1 MKKIY
6 TFIPLK
12 KEHKKILENS
22 SSNCECIHLGLIKPT
37 LEQVKDANV
46 IIGNI
51 PVDILKNIPN
61 LEFVQL
67 NSAGTNG
74 YSDNPDFPKNV
85 TLANASGAYGVAISE
100 CILAGIL
107 TLMKHIPSYI
117 QNQSDHEWKD
127 EGKVKSIYNS
137 HILVLGLGDIGKEF
151 SKRAYA
157 MGAHI
162 TGIKRNINEKPDYID
177 KLCTMDSLYEELEKA
192 DIIVSSLPGST
203 STYHLFD
210 EEALSHVRKQPIFVN
225 VGRGS
230 LIDSSVLKKALKEN
244 IFSGAYID
252 VTDPEPLPKEDELW
266 NLNNLSITPHVTG
279 GYHLEET
286 LNRIVQI
293 SATNIQNY
301 CEGKEIINKVKFE
314 D

>member
-6 TFIPLK
+6 TFIHLK
-12 KEHKKILENS
+12 EEHKKLFESS
-22 SSNCECIHLGLIKPT
+22 SSNCKFIHLGLIKPT
-37 LEQVKDANV
+37 LDQVKDANV
-46 IIGNI
+46 IFGNI
-51 PVDILKNIPN
+51 PVEILKNIPD

-67 NSAGTNG
+67 NSAGING

-85 TLANASGAYGVAISE
+85 SLANAAGAYGVAISE
-100 CILAGIL
+100 CILADIL

-117 QNQSDHEWKD
+117 QNQSNHKWKD

-137 HILVLGLGDIGKEF
+137 QILVLGLGDIGKEF

-162 TGIKRNINEKPDYID
+162 TGIKRNIKDKPEYVD

-192 DIIVSSLPGST
+192 NIIVSSLPESK

-210 EEALSHVRKQPIFVN
+210 KEALTHVKKQPIFVN

-230 LIDSSVLKKALKEN
+230 LIDSSVLEKALKEN

-252 VTDPEPLPKEDELW
+252 VTDSEPLPKEDELW
-266 NLNNLSITPHVTG
+266 NLNNLIITPHV
-279 GYHLEET
+279 EET
-286 LNRIVQI
+286 LNRIVEI
-293 SATNIQNY
+293 SATNIQKY
-301 CEGKEIINKVKFE
+301 CEGKEIINKVNLE
-314 D
+314 V

>member
-12 KEHKKILENS
+12 TEHKKILESS
-22 SSNCECIHLGLIKPT
+22 SSNCEFIHLGLIKPT

-46 IIGNI
+46 IIGKI
-51 PVDILKNIPN
+51 PVDILKNIPD

-74 YSDNPDFPKNV
+74 YADNPDFPKNV
-85 TLANASGAYGVAISE
+85 ALANASGAYGVAISE

-117 QNQSDHEWKD
+117 KNQSNHEWKD
-127 EGKVKSIYNS
+127 EGSVKSIYGSN
-137 HILVLGLGDIGKEF
+137 ILVLGLGDIGKEF
-151 SKRAYA
+151 SKRAYT

-162 TGIKRNINEKPDYID
+162 TGIKRNVKDKPEYID
-177 KLCTMDSLYEELEKA
+177 KLCTMDSLYDELEKA
-192 DIIVSSLPGST
+192 DIIVSSLPGSK
-203 STYHLFD
+203 STYHLLD
-210 EEALSHVRKQPIFVN
+210 EKALNYVKKQPIFVN
-225 VGRGS
+225 VGRGT
-230 LIDSSVLKKALKEN
+230 LIDSCVLEKALKEN

-252 VTDPEPLPKEDELW
+252 VTDPEPLPKESNLW
-266 NLNNLSITPHVTG
+266 NINNLIITPHVTG

-293 SATNIQNY
+293 SATNIKNH
-301 CEGKEIINKVKFE
+301 CEGKEIINRVKIG
-314 D
+314 

>member
-12 KEHKKILENS
+12 EEHKKLLESS
-22 SSNCECIHLGLIKPT
+22 SSNCKFIHLGLIKPT
-37 LEQVKDANV
+37 LDQVKDANV

-51 PVDILKNIPN
+51 PVEILKNIPD

-67 NSAGTNG
+67 NSAGING
-74 YSDNPDFPKNV
+74 YSDNPDFTKNV
-85 TLANASGAYGVAISE
+85 SLANAAGAYGVAISE

-117 QNQSDHEWKD
+117 QNQSNHKWKD

-137 HILVLGLGDIGKEF
+137 QILVLGLGDIGKEF

-162 TGIKRNINEKPDYID
+162 TGIKRNIKDKPEYVD

-192 DIIVSSLPGST
+192 NIIVSSLPESK

-210 EEALSHVRKQPIFVN
+210 KEALTHVKKQPIFVN

-230 LIDSSVLKKALKEN
+230 LIDSSVLEKALKEN

-252 VTDPEPLPKEDELW
+252 VTDSEPLPKEDELW
-266 NLNNLSITPHVTG
+266 NLNNLIITPHVTG

-286 LNRIVQI
+286 LNRIVEI
-293 SATNIQNY
+293 SATNIQKY
-301 CEGKEIINKVKFE
+301 CEGKEIINKVNLE
-314 D
+314 V

>member
-12 KEHKKILENS
+12 TEHKKILES
-22 SSNCECIHLGLIKPT
+22 SASNCEFGHLGQIKPS
-37 LEQVKDANV
+37 LDQVKDANV

-74 YSDNPDFPKNV
+74 YADNPDFPKNV
-85 TLANASGAYGVAISE
+85 ALANASGAYGVAISE

-107 TLMKHIPSYI
+107 TLMKHISSYI
-117 QNQSDHEWKD
+117 KNQSNHEWKD
-127 EGKVKSIYNS
+127 EGSVKSIYGSN
-137 HILVLGLGDIGKEF
+137 ILVLGLGDIGKEF

-162 TGIKRNINEKPDYID
+162 TGIKRNVKDKPEYID

-192 DIIVSSLPGST
+192 DIIVSSLPGSK
-203 STYHLFD
+203 STYHLLD
-210 EEALSHVRKQPIFVN
+210 E
-225 VGRGS
+225 
-230 LIDSSVLKKALKEN
+230 KALKEN

-252 VTDPEPLPKEDELW
+252 VTDPEPLPKDSNLW
-266 NLNNLSITPHVTG
+266 NINNLIITPHVTG

-293 SATNIQNY
+293 SATNIKNH
-301 CEGKEIINKVKFE
+301 CEGKGLINRVNLE
-314 D
+314 V

>member
-12 KEHKKILENS
+12 EEHKKLLESS
-22 SSNCECIHLGLIKPT
+22 SSNCECIHLGQIKPT
-37 LEQVKDANV
+37 LEQVKDANI

-51 PVDILKNIPN
+51 SVDILKNIPN

-85 TLANASGAYGVAISE
+85 MLANASGAYGVAISE

-117 QNQSDHEWKD
+117 KNQSNHEWKD
-127 EGKVKSIYNS
+127 EGSVKSIYGAN
-137 HILVLGLGDIGKEF
+137 ILVLGLGDIGKEF

-162 TGIKRNINEKPDYID
+162 TGIKRNIKDKPEYIER
-177 KLCTMDSLYEELEKA
+177 LCTMDSLYEELENA
-192 DIIVSSLPGST
+192 DIIVSSLPGSK
-203 STYHLFD
+203 STYHLLD
-210 EEALSHVRKQPIFVN
+210 EKALNYVKKQPIFVN
-225 VGRGS
+225 VGRGT
-230 LIDSSVLKKALKEN
+230 LIDSCVLEKALKEN

-252 VTDPEPLPKEDELW
+252 VTDPEPLPKDSNLW
-266 NLNNLSITPHVTG
+266 NINNLIITPHVTG

-293 SATNIQNY
+293 SATNIKNH
-301 CEGKEIINKVKFE
+301 CEGKEIINRVKIG
-314 D
+314 

>member
-12 KEHKKILENS
+12 TEHKKILESS
-22 SSNCECIHLGLIKPT
+22 SSNCEFIHLGLIKLT

-51 PVDILKNIPN
+51 PVDILKNIPD

-74 YSDNPDFPKNV
+74 YADNPDFPKNV
-85 TLANASGAYGVAISE
+85 ALANASGAYGVAISE

-117 QNQSDHEWKD
+117 KNQSNHEWKD
-127 EGKVKSIYNS
+127 EGSVKSIYGSN
-137 HILVLGLGDIGKEF
+137 ILVLGLGDIGKEF
-151 SKRAYA
+151 SKRAYT

-162 TGIKRNINEKPDYID
+162 TGIKRNVKDKPEYID
-177 KLCTMDSLYEELEKA
+177 KLCTMDSLYDELEKA
-192 DIIVSSLPGST
+192 DIIVSSLPGSK
-203 STYHLFD
+203 STYHLLD
-210 EEALSHVRKQPIFVN
+210 EKALNYVKKQPIFVN
-225 VGRGS
+225 VGRGT
-230 LIDSSVLKKALKEN
+230 LIDSCVLEKALKEN

-252 VTDPEPLPKEDELW
+252 VTDPEPLPKESNLW
-266 NLNNLSITPHVTG
+266 NINNLIITPHVTG

-293 SATNIQNY
+293 SATNIKNH
-301 CEGKEIINKVKFE
+301 CEGKEIINRVKIG
-314 D
+314 

>member
-12 KEHKKILENS
+12 EENKKLLESS
-22 SSNCECIHLGLIKPT
+22 SSNCKFIHLGLIKPT
-37 LEQVKDANV
+37 LDQVKDANV

-51 PVDILKNIPN
+51 PVEILKNIPD

-67 NSAGTNG
+67 NSAGING

-85 TLANASGAYGVAISE
+85 SLANAAGAYGVAISE

-117 QNQSDHEWKD
+117 QNQSNHKWKD

-137 HILVLGLGDIGKEF
+137 QILVLGLGDIGKEF

-162 TGIKRNINEKPDYID
+162 TGIKRNIKDKPEYVD

-192 DIIVSSLPGST
+192 DIIVSSLPGSK

-210 EEALSHVRKQPIFVN
+210 KEALTHVKKQPIFVN
-225 VGRGS
+225 VERGS
-230 LIDSSVLKKALKEN
+230 LIDSSVLEKALKEN

-252 VTDPEPLPKEDELW
+252 VTDSEPLPKEDELW
-266 NLNNLSITPHVTG
+266 NLNNLIITPHVTG

-286 LNRIVQI
+286 LNRIVEI
-293 SATNIQNY
+293 SAANIQKY
-301 CEGKEIINKVKFE
+301 CEGKEIINKVNLE
-314 D
+314 V

>member
-12 KEHKKILENS
+12 EEHKKLLESS
-22 SSNCECIHLGLIKPT
+22 SSNCKFIHLGLIKPT
-37 LEQVKDANV
+37 LDQVKDANV

-51 PVDILKNIPN
+51 PVEILKNIPD

-67 NSAGTNG
+67 NSAGING

-85 TLANASGAYGVAISE
+85 SLANAAGAYGVAISE
-100 CILAGIL
+100 CILADIL

-117 QNQSDHEWKD
+117 QNQSNHKWKD

-137 HILVLGLGDIGKEF
+137 QILVLGLGDIGKEF

-162 TGIKRNINEKPDYID
+162 TGIKRNIKDKPEYVD

-192 DIIVSSLPGST
+192 NIIVSSLPGSK

-210 EEALSHVRKQPIFVN
+210 KEALTHVKKQPIFVN

-230 LIDSSVLKKALKEN
+230 LIDSSVLEKALKEN

-252 VTDPEPLPKEDELW
+252 VTDSEPLPKEDELW
-266 NLNNLSITPHVTG
+266 NLNNLIITPHVTG

-286 LNRIVQI
+286 LNRIVEI
-293 SATNIQNY
+293 SAANIQKY
-301 CEGKEIINKVKFE
+301 CEGKEIINKVNLE
-314 D
+314 V

>member
-12 KEHKKILENS
+12 TEHKKILESS
-22 SSNCECIHLGLIKPT
+22 SSNCEFIHLGLIKPT

-51 PVDILKNIPN
+51 PVDILKNIPD

-74 YSDNPDFPKNV
+74 YADNPDFPKNAA
-85 TLANASGAYGVAISE
+85 LANASGAYGVAISE

-117 QNQSDHEWKD
+117 KNQSNHEWKD
-127 EGKVKSIYNS
+127 EGSVKSIYGSN
-137 HILVLGLGDIGKEF
+137 ILVLGLGDIGKEF
-151 SKRAYA
+151 SKRAYT

-162 TGIKRNINEKPDYID
+162 TGIKRNVKDKPEYID
-177 KLCTMDSLYEELEKA
+177 KLCTMDSLYDELEKA
-192 DIIVSSLPGST
+192 DIIVSSLPGSK
-203 STYHLFD
+203 STYHLLD
-210 EEALSHVRKQPIFVN
+210 EKALNYVKKQPIFVN
-225 VGRGS
+225 VGRGT
-230 LIDSSVLKKALKEN
+230 LIDSCVLEKALKEN

-252 VTDPEPLPKEDELW
+252 VTDPEPLPKESNLW
-266 NLNNLSITPHVTG
+266 NINNLIITPHVTG

-293 SATNIQNY
+293 SATNIKNH
-301 CEGKEIINKVKFE
+301 CEGKEIINRVKIG
-314 D
+314 

>member
-12 KEHKKILENS
+12 TEHKKILESS
-22 SSNCECIHLGLIKPT
+22 SSNCEFIHLGLIKPT

-51 PVDILKNIPN
+51 PVDILKNIPD

-74 YSDNPDFPKNV
+74 YADNPDFPKNV
-85 TLANASGAYGVAISE
+85 ALANASGAYGVAISE

-107 TLMKHIPSYI
+107 TLMKHISSYI
-117 QNQSDHEWKD
+117 KNQSNHEWKD
-127 EGKVKSIYNS
+127 EGSVKSIYGSN
-137 HILVLGLGDIGKEF
+137 ILVLGLGDIGKEF

-157 MGAHI
+157 MSAHI
-162 TGIKRNINEKPDYID
+162 TGIKRNVKDKPEYID

-192 DIIVSSLPGST
+192 DIIVSSLPGSK
-203 STYHLFD
+203 STYHLLD
-210 EEALSHVRKQPIFVN
+210 EKALNYVKKQPIFVN
-225 VGRGS
+225 VGRGT
-230 LIDSSVLKKALKEN
+230 LIDSCVLEKALKEN

-252 VTDPEPLPKEDELW
+252 VTDPEPLPKDSNLW
-266 NLNNLSITPHVTG
+266 NINNLIITPHVTG

-293 SATNIQNY
+293 SATNIKNH
-301 CEGKEIINKVKFE
+301 CEGKEIINRVKIG
-314 D
+314 

>member
-157 MGAHI
+157 MGPI
-162 TGIKRNINEKPDYID
+162 LRELKGILMK
-177 KLCTMDSLYEELEKA
+177 
-192 DIIVSSLPGST
+192 
-203 STYHLFD
+203 
-210 EEALSHVRKQPIFVN
+210 
-225 VGRGS
+225 
-230 LIDSSVLKKALKEN
+230 
-244 IFSGAYID
+244 
-252 VTDPEPLPKEDELW
+252 
-266 NLNNLSITPHVTG
+266 NLTI
-279 GYHLEET
+279 
-286 LNRIVQI
+286 
-293 SATNIQNY
+293 
-301 CEGKEIINKVKFE
+301 
-314 D
+314 

>member
-12 KEHKKILENS
+12 EEHKKLLESS
-22 SSNCECIHLGLIKPT
+22 SSNCKFIHLGLIKPT
-37 LEQVKDANV
+37 LDQVKDANV

-51 PVDILKNIPN
+51 PVEILKNIPD

-67 NSAGTNG
+67 NSAGING
-74 YSDNPDFPKNV
+74 YSDNPNFPKNV
-85 TLANASGAYGVAISE
+85 SLANAAGAYGVAISE

-117 QNQSDHEWKD
+117 QNQSNHKWKD
-127 EGKVKSIYNS
+127 EGKAKSIYNS
-137 HILVLGLGDIGKEF
+137 QILVLGLGDIGKEF

-162 TGIKRNINEKPDYID
+162 TGIKRNIKDKPGYVD

-192 DIIVSSLPGST
+192 DIIVSSLPGSK

-210 EEALSHVRKQPIFVN
+210 KEALTHVKKQPIFVN

-230 LIDSSVLKKALKEN
+230 LIDSSVLEKALKEN

-252 VTDPEPLPKEDELW
+252 VTDSEPLPKEDELW
-266 NLNNLSITPHVTG
+266 NLNNLIITPHVTG

-286 LNRIVQI
+286 LNRIVEI
-293 SATNIQNY
+293 SAANIQKY
-301 CEGKEIINKVKFE
+301 CEGKEIINKVNLE
-314 D
+314 V

>member
-12 KEHKKILENS
+12 TEHKKILESS
-22 SSNCECIHLGLIKPT
+22 SSNCEFIHLGLIKPT

-51 PVDILKNIPN
+51 PVDILKNIPD

-74 YSDNPDFPKNV
+74 YADNPDFPKNV
-85 TLANASGAYGVAISE
+85 ALANASGAYGVAISE

-117 QNQSDHEWKD
+117 KNQSNHEWKD
-127 EGKVKSIYNS
+127 EGSVKSIYGSN
-137 HILVLGLGDIGKEF
+137 ILVLGLGDIGKEF
-151 SKRAYA
+151 SKRAYT

-162 TGIKRNINEKPDYID
+162 TGIKRNVKDKPEYID
-177 KLCTMDSLYEELEKA
+177 KLCTMDSLYDELEKA
-192 DIIVSSLPGST
+192 DIIVSSLPGSK
-203 STYHLFD
+203 STYHLLD
-210 EEALSHVRKQPIFVN
+210 EKALNYVKKQPIFVN
-225 VGRGS
+225 VGRGT
-230 LIDSSVLKKALKEN
+230 LIDSCVLEKALKEN

-252 VTDPEPLPKEDELW
+252 VTDSEPLPKESNLW
-266 NLNNLSITPHVTG
+266 NINNLIITPHVTG

-293 SATNIQNY
+293 SATNIKNH
-301 CEGKEIINKVKFE
+301 CEGKEIINRVKIG
-314 D
+314 

>member
-12 KEHKKILENS
+12 EEHKKLLESS
-22 SSNCECIHLGLIKPT
+22 SSNCKFIHLGLIKPT
-37 LEQVKDANV
+37 LDQVKDANV

-51 PVDILKNIPN
+51 PVEILKNILD

-67 NSAGTNG
+67 NSAGING

-85 TLANASGAYGVAISE
+85 SLANAAGAYGVAISE

-117 QNQSDHEWKD
+117 QNQSNHKRKD

-137 HILVLGLGDIGKEF
+137 QILVLGLGDIGKEF

-162 TGIKRNINEKPDYID
+162 TGIKRNIKDKPEYVD

-192 DIIVSSLPGST
+192 NIIVSSLPGSK

-210 EEALSHVRKQPIFVN
+210 KEALTHVKKQPIFVN

-230 LIDSSVLKKALKEN
+230 LIDSSVLEKALKEN

-252 VTDPEPLPKEDELW
+252 VTDSEPLPKEDELW
-266 NLNNLSITPHVTG
+266 NLNNLIITPHVTG

-286 LNRIVQI
+286 LNRIVEI
-293 SATNIQNY
+293 SATNIQKY
-301 CEGKEIINKVKFE
+301 CEGKEIINKVNLE
-314 D
+314 V

>member
-12 KEHKKILENS
+12 EEHKKLLESS
-22 SSNCECIHLGLIKPT
+22 SSNCKFIHLGLIKPT
-37 LEQVKDANV
+37 LDQVKDANV

-51 PVDILKNIPN
+51 PVEILKNIPD

-67 NSAGTNG
+67 NSAGING

-85 TLANASGAYGVAISE
+85 LLANATGAYGVAISE

-107 TLMKHIPSYI
+107 TLLKHIPSYI
-117 QNQSDHEWKD
+117 KNQSNREWKD
-127 EGKVKSIYNS
+127 EGSVESIYNS
-137 HILVLGLGDIGKEF
+137 NILVLGLGDIGKEF

-162 TGIKRNINEKPDYID
+162 TGIKRNIKDKPDYID
-177 KLCTMDSLYEELEKA
+177 KLCTMDSLYDELEKA
-192 DIIVSSLPGST
+192 DIIVSSLPGSKA
-203 STYHLFD
+203 TYHLLD
-210 EEALSHVRKQPIFVN
+210 EKALTHIKKQPIFVN

-230 LIDSSVLKKALKEN
+230 LIDSKVLEKALKEH

-252 VTDPEPLPKEDELW
+252 VTDPEPLPKDNELW
-266 NLNNLSITPHVTG
+266 NLNNLIITPHVTG
-279 GYHLEET
+279 GYHLDET

-293 SATNIQNY
+293 SATNIKNY
-301 CEGKEIINKVKFE
+301 CEGKELINRVNLE
-314 D
+314 V

>member
-117 QNQSDHEWKD
+117 QNQSNHEWKD

-137 HILVLGLGDIGKEF
+137 YILVLGLGDIGKEF

-192 DIIVSSLPGST
+192 DIIVSSLPGFT

-210 EEALSHVRKQPIFVN
+210 EEALSHVRKQPIFIN

-230 LIDSSVLKKALKEN
+230 LIDSSILKKALKEN

-266 NLNNLSITPHVTG
+266 NLKNLIITPHVTG

>member
-12 KEHKKILENS
+12 EEHKKLLKSS
-22 SSNCECIHLGLIKPT
+22 SSNCECIHLGQIKPS
-37 LEQVKDANV
+37 LDQVKDANV

-74 YSDNPDFPKNV
+74 YSDSPEFPKNV
-85 TLANASGAYGVAISE
+85 VLANATGAYGVAISE
-100 CILAGIL
+100 C
-107 TLMKHIPSYI
+107 
-117 QNQSDHEWKD
+117 
-127 EGKVKSIYNS
+127 
-137 HILVLGLGDIGKEF
+137 DIGKEF

-162 TGIKRNINEKPDYID
+162 TGIKRNIKEKPDYID
-177 KLCTMDSLYEELEKA
+177 KLCTMDSLYDELEKA
-192 DIIVSSLPGST
+192 DIIVSSLPGSD
-203 STYHLFD
+203 STYHLLD
-210 EEALSHVRKQPIFVN
+210 EEALTHVKKQPIFVN
-225 VGRGS
+225 VGRGT
-230 LIDSSVLKKALKEN
+230 LMDSKVLEKALKEK

-252 VTDPEPLPKEDELW
+252 VTDPEPLPKENELW
-266 NLNNLSITPHVTG
+266 NLNNLIITPHVTG
-279 GYHLEET
+279 GYHLDET

-293 SATNIQNY
+293 STTNIKNY
-301 CEGKEIINKVKFE
+301 CEGKEIINRVNLE
-314 D
+314 V

>member
-12 KEHKKILENS
+12 TEHKKILES
-22 SSNCECIHLGLIKPT
+22 SASNCEFGHLGQIKPS
-37 LEQVKDANV
+37 LDQIKDANV

-74 YSDNPDFPKNV
+74 YADNPDFPKNV
-85 TLANASGAYGVAISE
+85 ALANASGAYGVAISE

-107 TLMKHIPSYI
+107 TLMKHISSYI
-117 QNQSDHEWKD
+117 KNQSNHEWKD
-127 EGKVKSIYNS
+127 EGSVKSIYGSN
-137 HILVLGLGDIGKEF
+137 ILVLGLGDIGKEF

-162 TGIKRNINEKPDYID
+162 TGIKRNVKDKPEYID

-192 DIIVSSLPGST
+192 DIIVSSLPGSK
-203 STYHLFD
+203 STYHLLD
-210 EEALSHVRKQPIFVN
+210 EKH
-225 VGRGS
+225 
-230 LIDSSVLKKALKEN
+230 
-244 IFSGAYID
+244 
-252 VTDPEPLPKEDELW
+252 
-266 NLNNLSITPHVTG
+266 
-279 GYHLEET
+279 
-286 LNRIVQI
+286 
-293 SATNIQNY
+293 
-301 CEGKEIINKVKFE
+301 
-314 D
+314 

>member
-12 KEHKKILENS
+12 TEHKKILESS
-22 SSNCECIHLGLIKPT
+22 SSNCEFIHLGLIKPT

-51 PVDILKNIPN
+51 PVDILKNIPD

-74 YSDNPDFPKNV
+74 YADNPDFPKNV
-85 TLANASGAYGVAISE
+85 ALANASGAYGVAISE

-117 QNQSDHEWKD
+117 KNQSNHEWKD
-127 EGKVKSIYNS
+127 EGSVKSIYGSN
-137 HILVLGLGDIGKEF
+137 ILVLGLGDIGKEF
-151 SKRAYA
+151 SKRAYT

-162 TGIKRNINEKPDYID
+162 TGIKRNVKDKPEYID
-177 KLCTMDSLYEELEKA
+177 KLCTMDSLYDELEKA
-192 DIIVSSLPGST
+192 DIIVSSLPGSK
-203 STYHLFD
+203 STYHLLD
-210 EEALSHVRKQPIFVN
+210 EKALNYVKKQPIFVN
-225 VGRGS
+225 VGRGT
-230 LIDSSVLKKALKEN
+230 LIDSCVLEKALIEN

-252 VTDPEPLPKEDELW
+252 VTDPEPLPKESNLW
-266 NLNNLSITPHVTG
+266 NINNLIITPHVTG

-293 SATNIQNY
+293 SATNIKNH
-301 CEGKEIINKVKFE
+301 CEGKEIINRVKIG
-314 D
+314 

>member
-1 MKKIY
+1 M
-6 TFIPLK
+6 
-12 KEHKKILENS
+12 
-22 SSNCECIHLGLIKPT
+22 LGLIKPT
-37 LEQVKDANV
+37 LDQVKDVNV

-51 PVDILKNIPN
+51 PVEILKNIPD

-67 NSAGTNG
+67 NSAGING

-85 TLANASGAYGVAISE
+85 SLANAAGAYGVAISE

-117 QNQSDHEWKD
+117 QNQSNHKWKD

-137 HILVLGLGDIGKEF
+137 QILILGLGDIGKEF

-162 TGIKRNINEKPDYID
+162 TGIKRNIKDKPEYVD

-192 DIIVSSLPGST
+192 DIIVSSLPGSK

-210 EEALSHVRKQPIFVN
+210 KEALTHVKKQPIFVN

-230 LIDSSVLKKALKEN
+230 LIDSSVLEKALKEN

-252 VTDPEPLPKEDELW
+252 VTDSEPLPKEDELW
-266 NLNNLSITPHVTG
+266 NLNNLIITPHVTG

-286 LNRIVQI
+286 LNRIVEI
-293 SATNIQNY
+293 SATNIQKY
-301 CEGKEIINKVKFE
+301 CEGKEIINKVNLE
-314 D
+314 V

>member
-12 KEHKKILENS
+12 EEHKKLLESS
-22 SSNCECIHLGLIKPT
+22 SSNCKFIHLGLIKPT
-37 LEQVKDANV
+37 LDQVKDANV

-51 PVDILKNIPN
+51 PVEILKNIPD

-67 NSAGTNG
+67 NSAGING

-85 TLANASGAYGVAISE
+85 SLANAADAYGVAISE

-117 QNQSDHEWKD
+117 QNQSNHKWKD

-137 HILVLGLGDIGKEF
+137 QILVLGLGDIGKEF

-162 TGIKRNINEKPDYID
+162 TGIKRNIKDKPEYVD

-192 DIIVSSLPGST
+192 DIIVSSLPGSK

-210 EEALSHVRKQPIFVN
+210 KEALTHVKKQPIFVN

-230 LIDSSVLKKALKEN
+230 FVL
-244 IFSGAYID
+244 
-252 VTDPEPLPKEDELW
+252 
-266 NLNNLSITPHVTG
+266 
-279 GYHLEET
+279 
-286 LNRIVQI
+286 
-293 SATNIQNY
+293 
-301 CEGKEIINKVKFE
+301 
-314 D
+314 

>member
-1 MKKIY
+1 M
-6 TFIPLK
+6 
-12 KEHKKILENS
+12 
-22 SSNCECIHLGLIKPT
+22 
-37 LEQVKDANV
+37 

-51 PVDILKNIPN
+51 PVDILKNIPD

-74 YSDNPDFPKNV
+74 YADNPDFPKNV
-85 TLANASGAYGVAISE
+85 ALANASGAYGVAISE

-107 TLMKHIPSYI
+107 TLMKHIPCYI
-117 QNQSDHEWKD
+117 KNQSNHEWKD
-127 EGKVKSIYNS
+127 EGSVKSIYNS
-137 HILVLGLGDIGKEF
+137 NILVLGLGDIGKEF

-162 TGIKRNINEKPDYID
+162 TGIKRNVKDKPEYID

-192 DIIVSSLPGST
+192 DIIVSSLPGSK
-203 STYHLFD
+203 STYHLLD
-210 EEALSHVRKQPIFVN
+210 EKALNYVKKQPIFVN
-225 VGRGS
+225 VGRGT
-230 LIDSSVLKKALKEN
+230 LIDSCVLEKALKEN

-252 VTDPEPLPKEDELW
+252 VTDPEPLPKDSNLW
-266 NLNNLSITPHVTG
+266 NINNLIITPHVTG

-293 SATNIQNY
+293 SATNIKNH
-301 CEGKEIINKVKFE
+301 CEGKEIINRVKIG
-314 D
+314 

>member
-12 KEHKKILENS
+12 EEHRKLLESS
-22 SSNCECIHLGLIKPT
+22 SSNCEFVHLGLIKPT
-37 LEQVKDANV
+37 LEQVKEANV

-74 YSDNPDFPKNV
+74 YSDNPEFPKNV
-85 TLANASGAYGVAISE
+85 LLANATGAYGVAISE

-107 TLMKHIPSYI
+107 TLMKHMPSYI
-117 QNQSDHEWKD
+117 QNQSNHEWKD
-127 EGKVKSIYNS
+127 EGKVKSIYGSN
-137 HILVLGLGDIGKEF
+137 ILVLGLGDIGKEF

-192 DIIVSSLPGST
+192 DIIVSSLPGSK

-210 EEALSHVRKQPIFVN
+210 EETLSHVKKQPIFVN

-230 LIDSSVLKKALKEN
+230 LINSSVLEKALKEH

-252 VTDPEPLPKEDELW
+252 VTDPEPLPKDSSLW
-266 NLNNLSITPHVTG
+266 NTNNLIITPHVTG
-279 GYHLEET
+279 GYHLDET

-293 SATNIQNY
+293 SATNIKNY
-301 CEGKEIINKVKFE
+301 FEGKEILNRVNLE
-314 D
+314 E

>member
-12 KEHKKILENS
+12 TEHKKILESS
-22 SSNCECIHLGLIKPT
+22 SSNCEFIHLGLIKPT

-51 PVDILKNIPN
+51 PVDILKNIPD

-74 YSDNPDFPKNV
+74 YADNPDFPKNV
-85 TLANASGAYGVAISE
+85 ALANASGAYGVAISE

-117 QNQSDHEWKD
+117 KNQSNHEWKD
-127 EGKVKSIYNS
+127 EGSVKSIYGSN
-137 HILVLGLGDIGKEF
+137 ILVLGLGDIRKEF
-151 SKRAYA
+151 SKRAYT

-162 TGIKRNINEKPDYID
+162 TGIKRNVKDKPEYID
-177 KLCTMDSLYEELEKA
+177 KLCTMDSLYDELEKA
-192 DIIVSSLPGST
+192 DIIVSSLPGSK
-203 STYHLFD
+203 STYHLLD
-210 EEALSHVRKQPIFVN
+210 EKALNYVKKQPIFVN
-225 VGRGS
+225 VGRGT
-230 LIDSSVLKKALKEN
+230 LIDSCVLEKALKEN

-252 VTDPEPLPKEDELW
+252 VTDPEPLPKESNLW
-266 NLNNLSITPHVTG
+266 NINNLIITPHVTG

-293 SATNIQNY
+293 SATNIKNH
-301 CEGKEIINKVKFE
+301 CEGKEIINRVKIG
-314 D
+314 

>member
-12 KEHKKILENS
+12 TEHKKILESS
-22 SSNCECIHLGLIKPT
+22 SSNCEFIHLGLIKPT

-51 PVDILKNIPN
+51 PVNILKNIPD

-74 YSDNPDFPKNV
+74 YADNPDFPKNV
-85 TLANASGAYGVAISE
+85 ALANASGAYGVAISE

-107 TLMKHIPSYI
+107 TLMKHMPSYI
-117 QNQSDHEWKD
+117 QNQSNHEWKD
-127 EGKVKSIYNS
+127 EGKVKSIYGSN
-137 HILVLGLGDIGKEF
+137 ILVLGLGDIGKEF
-151 SKRAYA
+151 SNRAYA

-162 TGIKRNINEKPDYID
+162 TGIKRNIKEKPEYID

-192 DIIVSSLPGST
+192 DIIVSSLPGSK
-203 STYHLFD
+203 STYHLLD
-210 EEALSHVRKQPIFVN
+210 EKALNYVKKQPIFVN
-225 VGRGS
+225 VGRGT
-230 LIDSSVLKKALKEN
+230 LIDSCVLEKALKEN

-252 VTDPEPLPKEDELW
+252 VTDPEPLPKDSNLW
-266 NLNNLSITPHVTG
+266 NINNLIITPHVTG

-293 SATNIQNY
+293 SATNIKNH
-301 CEGKEIINKVKFE
+301 CEGKEIINRVKIG
-314 D
+314 